1 MAGSTVLCKT
11 QLQKLKEHKYS
22 AQGSSL
28 SEKIF
33 QPYWRYVVELMPL
46 WLAPN
51 TITSLGLALN
61 FITSVAVIYL
71 CPLAKGD
78 VSLSFLCQHC
88 FQLLWV
94 LFWSFSTATSKNM
107 TFRKIKGSNLFLCW
121 YTNSCWFCI
130 ELSYFCKRFCS
141 NEVLNDRQV
150 FRPCFC
156 WLFRTCFH

>member
-1 MAGSTVLCKT
+1 MPLRGNRFTWRSKCCATLGPKLLQGNCSLFTRQIITVLGSTEWFIIKKMAGSTVLCKT

-78 VSLSFLCQHC
+78 VSLRFLCQHC
-88 FQLLWV
+88 FQLFGRFG
-94 LFWSFSTATSKNM
+94 LFVNCHLKQHD
-107 TFRKIKGSNLFLCW
+107 
-121 YTNSCWFCI
+121 I
-130 ELSYFCKRFCS
+130 EC
-141 NEVLNDRQV
+141 
-150 FRPCFC
+150 
-156 WLFRTCFH
+156 H